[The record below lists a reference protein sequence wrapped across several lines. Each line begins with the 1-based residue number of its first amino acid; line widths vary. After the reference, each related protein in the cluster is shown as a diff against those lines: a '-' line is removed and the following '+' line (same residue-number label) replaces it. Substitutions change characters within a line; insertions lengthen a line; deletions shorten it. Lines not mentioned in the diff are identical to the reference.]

1 MDVICKQQFKQG
13 KHFILPREIAQ
24 AVYALHSKRVSI
36 YVRGAKIAE
45 IPKGEFDKYFDE
57 YGRR

>member
-1 MDVICKQQFKQG
+1 MDIICKQQFKQG

-24 AVYALHSKRVSI
+24 AVYSSNGKRVSV
-36 YVRGAKIAE
+36 YMRGSKIAD
-45 IPKGEFDKYFDE
+45 IPRVDFNKYFDE

>member
-24 AVYALHSKRVSI
+24 AVYASHGKRVSV
-36 YVRGAKIAE
+36 YVRGAKIAD
-45 IPKGEFDKYFDE
+45 ISKGEFDKY
-57 YGRR
+57 GRR